1 MTVRQIDKKPGVV
14 FLCSRFVVGTESMC
28 LFSAALRAFLVLDF
42 EELGVGVC
50 AISVVS

>member
-14 FLCSRFVVGTESMC
+14 FLCSRFVVGTESVS
-28 LFSAALRAFLVLDF
+28 LFSAALRAFLMLDF

>member
-14 FLCSRFVVGTESMC
+14 FLCSRFVVGTESVS

-42 EELGVGVC
+42 EEPGVGVC